1 MKRLKLLSAL
11 VSTELSTVLS
21 TVLSTLLTVCLISLG
36 LLSSASAQPFPDK
49 TIQYIIPFPA
59 AGESDLV
66 ARYQAE
72 ISARKFKQ
80 PMVVINRAG
89 AGGALVWSALN
100 TYPADGTT
108 VVGVNIPHTILQP
121 LQEGIQ
127 YKTEDINAIYY
138 YHFTPDA
145 LMVSADSPY
154 KTYQEFIAAAKK
166 DPGKMTLAGS
176 AQYSANHMAVERLNK
191 LAGVKITYVPF
202 KGTGDLI
209 TALIGMHVDGAMGY
223 LPLAI
228 QQKGKVRTLA
238 IATEKRNPALPD
250 VPTFKE
256 LGLNWVDGAYRGVAV
271 PKATPLVLQQ
281 KLSDYFAKLNADPET
296 KKKLEDSGFVIVDV
310 PLAKMPAFMKEK
322 IPQAMDDAKNAG
334 MIK

>member
-1 MKRLKLLSAL
+1 MKLFKLLNVCLSAG
-11 VSTELSTVLS
+11 
-21 TVLSTLLTVCLISLG
+21 LISLG
-36 LLSSASAQPFPDK
+36 LLSAASAQPFPDK

-66 ARYQAE
+66 ARYQAD
-72 ISARKFKQ
+72 ISAKKFKQ

-127 YKTEDINAIYY
+127 YKTDDINAIYY

-154 KTYQEFIAAAKK
+154 KTFQEFIAAAKK
-166 DPGKMTLAGS
+166 EPGKMSLAGS
-176 AQYSANHMAVERLNK
+176 AQFSANHMAVERLNK
-191 LAGVKITYVPF
+191 LAGVKINYVPF

-271 PKATPLVLQQ
+271 PKSTPLVLQQ
-281 KLSDYFAKLNADPET
+281 KMSDYFAQLNADPET
-296 KKKLEDSGFVIVDV
+296 KKKLEDAGFILVDI

-322 IPQAMDDAKNAG
+322 TAQALDDAKNAG
-334 MIK
+334 MLK

>member
-1 MKRLKLLSAL
+1 MKLFKLLSVL
-11 VSTELSTVLS
+11 LST
-21 TVLSTLLTVCLISLG
+21 CLISFG
-36 LLSSASAQPFPDK
+36 LLSEASAQPFPDR

-66 ARYQAE
+66 ARYQAD
-72 ISARKFKQ
+72 ISARKFNQ
-80 PMVVINRAG
+80 PMVVMNRAG
-89 AGGALVWSALN
+89 AGGALVWSTLN

-108 VVGVNIPHTILQP
+108 VVGVNVPHTILQP

-154 KTYQEFIAAAKK
+154 KTYQEFINAAKK

-176 AQYSANHMAVERLNK
+176 SQFSANHMAVERLNK
-191 LAGVKITYVPF
+191 LTGAKITYVPF

-209 TALIGMHVDGAMGY
+209 TALIGMHVDGVMGY

-238 IATEKRNPALPD
+238 IATEKRIAALPD

-281 KLSDYFAKLNADPET
+281 KMSDYFAKLNADPET
-296 KKKLEDSGFVIVDV
+296 KKKLEETGFVIVDV

-322 IPQAMDDAKNAG
+322 TTQAMEDAKNAG

>member
-1 MKRLKLLSAL
+1 MKRFKLLSIAL
-11 VSTELSTVLS
+11 SACLMFMG
-21 TVLSTLLTVCLISLG
+21 LISG
-36 LLSSASAQPFPDK
+36 ASAQPFPDK

-72 ISARKFKQ
+72 ISARKFNQ

-176 AQYSANHMAVERLNK
+176 AQFSANHMAVERLNK

-296 KKKLEDSGFVIVDV
+296 KKKLEESGFVIVDV

-334 MIK
+334 LIK

>member
-1 MKRLKLLSAL
+1 MKPLKPFNVVLACFINLLASF
-11 VSTELSTVLS
+11 
-21 TVLSTLLTVCLISLG
+21 G
-36 LLSSASAQPFPDK
+36 LLSVANAQPLPDK

-66 ARYQAE
+66 ARYQ
-72 ISARKFKQ
+72 SDLSVKKYKQ
-80 PMVVINRAG
+80 QMMVLNRAG
-89 AGGALVWSALN
+89 AGGALAWSSINA
-100 TYPADGTT
+100 YPADGTT
-108 VVGVNIPHTILQP
+108 VVGVNIPHIILQP

-191 LAGVKITYVPF
+191 LAGVNITYVPF
-202 KGTGDLI
+202 KGTGDLV

-238 IATEKRNPALPD
+238 IATEKRSPALPD

-271 PKATPLVLQQ
+271 PKATPLAIQQ
-281 KLSDYFAKLNADPET
+281 KLSDYFALLNSDPET
-296 KKKLEDSGFVIVDV
+296 KKKLEDSGFILVDI
-310 PLAKMPAFMKEK
+310 PLAKIPAFMKEK

-334 MIK
+334 MIQ

>member
-1 MKRLKLLSAL
+1 MNLLRTLSMVLLSFG
-11 VSTELSTVLS
+11 SLSL
-21 TVLSTLLTVCLISLG
+21 
-36 LLSSASAQPFPDK
+36 ANAQPFPDK

-66 ARYQAE
+66 ARLQADL
-72 ISARKFKQ
+72 SAKKYKQ
-80 PMVVINRAG
+80 AMVVMNRAG
-89 AGGALVWSALN
+89 AGGALAWSSLN
-100 TYPADGTT
+100 SYPTDGTA
-108 VVGVNIPHTILQP
+108 VVGVNIPHIILQP
-121 LQEGIQ
+121 LQDGIQ
-127 YKTEDINAIYY
+127 FKTDDINAIYY

-154 KTYQEFIAAAKK
+154 KTYQEFVAAAKK
-166 DPGKMTLAGS
+166 DPGKMSLAGS
-176 AQYSANHMAVERLNK
+176 GQYSANHMAVERLNK
-191 LAGVKITYVPF
+191 LAEIKISYIPF

-228 QQKGKVRTLA
+228 QQKSKVRTLA

-271 PKATPLVLQQ
+271 PKNTPLTIQQ
-281 KLSDYFAKLNADPET
+281 KLSDYFGLLNSDPEIR
-296 KKKLEDSGFVIVDV
+296 KKLEDSGFVIVDI
-310 PLAKMPAFMKEK
+310 PLAKIPAFMKEK
-322 IPQAMDDAKNAG
+322 IPQVMGDAKNAG
-334 MIK
+334 MVK

>member
-1 MKRLKLLSAL
+1 MKIISCLRLIFL
-11 VSTELSTVLS
+11 
-21 TVLSTLLTVCLISLG
+21 SLG
-36 LLSSASAQPFPDK
+36 LLAAGLVHAQPFPGK

-72 ISARKFKQ
+72 LSAKKYNQ
-80 PMVVINRAG
+80 QMVVVNRAG
-89 AGGALVWSALN
+89 AGGALAWSQLN
-100 TYPADGTT
+100 SYPADGLT
-108 VVGVNIPHTILQP
+108 VVGVNILHIILQP

-127 YKTEDINAIYY
+127 FKTEDINSIYF

-154 KTYQEFIAAAKK
+154 KTFQDLVAAAKK
-166 DPGKMTLAGS
+166 DPGKVSLAGS
-176 AQYSANHMAVERLNK
+176 ALYSANHMAVERLNK
-191 LAGVKITYVPF
+191 VTGIKTEYIAF

-209 TALIGMHVDGAMGY
+209 TSLIGMHVDGAMGY

-238 IATEKRNPALPD
+238 IAAEKRHPALPD

-256 LGLNWVDGAYRGVAV
+256 LGINWVDGAYRGVGV
-271 PKATPLVLQQ
+271 PKSTPKPIQQ
-281 KLSDYFAKLNADPET
+281 KLSDYFALLNSDPEI
-296 KKKLEDSGFVIVDV
+296 KKKLEDAGFVLVDI
-310 PLAKMPAFMKEK
+310 PLSKMPAFMKEK
-322 IPQAMDDAKNAG
+322 TAQAMDDAKNAG

>member
-1 MKRLKLLSAL
+1 MKLFKLLSRLLSIGL
-11 VSTELSTVLS
+11 V
-21 TVLSTLLTVCLISLG
+21 SLG
-36 LLSSASAQPFPDK
+36 LLSGAHAQPFPDR

-66 ARYQAE
+66 ARYQAD
-72 ISARKFKQ
+72 ISAKKFKQ
-80 PMVVINRAG
+80 PMVVMNRAG
-89 AGGALVWSALN
+89 AGGALVWSTMN

-145 LMVSADSPY
+145 LMVSADSPH
-154 KTYQEFIAAAKK
+154 KTFQEFIAAAKK
-166 DPGKMTLAGS
+166 DPGKLTLAGS
-176 AQYSANHMAVERLNK
+176 GQYSANHMAVERLNR
-191 LAGVKITYVPF
+191 LAGVKIAYVPF
-202 KGTGDLI
+202 KGTGDLV
-209 TALIGMHVDGAMGY
+209 TSLIGMHVDGAMGY

-281 KLSDYFAKLNADPET
+281 KMSDYFAQLNADPET
-296 KKKLEDSGFVIVDV
+296 KKKLEESGFVLVDI

-322 IPQAMDDAKNAG
+322 TAQSMDDARNAG

>member
-1 MKRLKLLSAL
+1 MKIISGLRLI
-11 VSTELSTVLS
+11 VL
-21 TVLSTLLTVCLISLG
+21 SLG
-36 LLSSASAQPFPDK
+36 LLFAGLIQAQPFPGK

-72 ISARKFKQ
+72 LSAKKYNQ
-80 PMVVINRAG
+80 QMVVINRAG
-89 AGGALVWSALN
+89 AGGALAWSQLN
-100 TYPADGTT
+100 SYPADGLT
-108 VVGVNIPHTILQP
+108 VVGVNIPHIILQP

-127 YKTEDINAIYY
+127 FKTEDINSIYF
-138 YHFTPDA
+138 YHYTPDA

-154 KTYQEFIAAAKK
+154 KTFQDLVAAAKK
-166 DPGKMTLAGS
+166 DPDKVSLAGS
-176 AQYSANHMAVERLNK
+176 ALYSANHMAVERLNK
-191 LAGVKITYVPF
+191 AMGIKTEYIAF

-209 TALIGMHVDGAMGY
+209 TSLIGMHVDGAMGY

-238 IATEKRNPALPD
+238 IATEKRHPALPD

-256 LGLNWVDGAYRGVAV
+256 LGINWVDGAYRGIGV
-271 PKATPLVLQQ
+271 PKATPKLIQQ
-281 KLSDYFAKLNADPET
+281 KLSDYFALLNSDPEI
-296 KKKLEDSGFVIVDV
+296 KKKLEDAGFVLVDI
-310 PLAKMPAFMKEK
+310 PLSKMPAFMKEK
-322 IPQAMDDAKNAG
+322 TAQAMDDAKNAG